1 MRVAD
6 LAAADLLEDD
16 IIIPLSEISSSESE
30 ESSNISITSGDL
42 LRFDDEDEDF
52 LDDDEPVEEV
62 LFRKYFFS
70 VADFFAALALVG
82 FAFTAL
88 LFGFEK
94 ISTDDFFVLIQPAC
108 DVGLGFLVELLDEEV
123 DVDAAGE
130 G

>member
-42 LRFDDEDEDF
+42 FRLDEDEDF

-62 LFRKYFFS
+62 LFREDFFS

-108 DVGLGFLVELLDEEV
+108 DVGLGFLVELLDEDV

>member
-16 IIIPLSEISSSESE
+16 IIIPLSEMSSSESE

-52 LDDDEPVEEV
+52 LDDDEPVEDV
-62 LFRKYFFS
+62 LFREDFFS

-82 FAFTAL
+82 FALTAL

-94 ISTDDFFVLIQPAC
+94 MSTDDFFVLIQPAF
-108 DVGLGFLVELLDEEV
+108 DVGLGFLVELLDEDV

>member
-6 LAAADLLEDD
+6 LAAADLLADEMM
-16 IIIPLSEISSSESE
+16 IPLSEISSSESE

-42 LRFDDEDEDF
+42 LRLDEDEDF
-52 LDDDEPVEEV
+52 LEDAEPVEEV
-62 LFRKYFFS
+62 LFREDFFS
-70 VADFFAALALVG
+70 EADIFTALALVG
-82 FAFTAL
+82 FALTAL

-94 ISTDDFFVLIQPAC
+94 ISTDDFFVLIQPAFV
-108 DVGLGFLVELLDEEV
+108 VGLGFLVELLDEEV

>member
-6 LAAADLLEDD
+6 LAAADLLADEMM
-16 IIIPLSEISSSESE
+16 IPLSEISSSESE

-42 LRFDDEDEDF
+42 LRLDEDEDF
-52 LDDDEPVEEV
+52 LEDAEPAEEV
-62 LFRKYFFS
+62 LFREDFFS
-70 VADFFAALALVG
+70 EADIFAALALVG
-82 FAFTAL
+82 FALTAL

-94 ISTDDFFVLIQPAC
+94 ISTDDFFVLIQPAFV
-108 DVGLGFLVELLDEEV
+108 VGLGFLVELLDEEV